1 MSLAEIM
8 QTKGKLDSAAIF
20 AAMAVLPDAAGS
32 CNKTLIKGVFSEVQ
46 TLSEIGEKC
55 EKHYLH
61 FDRTKGDR
69 YTMISISPCSIRQSV
84 LPMSNSNDFP
94 YGTKTL
100 QGSAFNA

>member
-1 MSLAEIM
+1 MLEYPIMALAEIM

-55 EKHYLH
+55 EKQYLH
-61 FDRTKGDR
+61 LDKTKVID
-69 YTMISISPCSIRQSV
+69 TLCFQSHPV
-84 LPMSNSNDFP
+84 
-94 YGTKTL
+94 
-100 QGSAFNA
+100 Q